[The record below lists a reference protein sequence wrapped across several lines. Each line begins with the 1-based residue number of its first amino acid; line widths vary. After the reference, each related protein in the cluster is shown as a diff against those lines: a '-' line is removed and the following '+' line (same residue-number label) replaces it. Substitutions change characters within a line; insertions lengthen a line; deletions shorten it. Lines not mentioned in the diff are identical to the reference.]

1 MLPSTAV
8 ALGRRKYYPIGRE
21 DTDVGE
27 RKCSFDGC
35 NALEFRTTGYCLRHK
50 DGEPSQEMFTLESR
64 SSDDKGSL
72 KEVAGVFLII
82 FGILPFL
89 FGSQLFLGSL
99 GILESTHNPFEIVAA
114 LFFLGIGIP
123 MLGIGFLLVS
133 KNV

>member
-1 MLPSTAV
+1 M
-8 ALGRRKYYPIGRE
+8 
-21 DTDVGE
+21 
-27 RKCSFDGC
+27 
-35 NALEFRTTGYCLRHK
+35 RHK

-89 FGSQLFLGSL
+89 FGSQLFLGSV
-99 GILESTHNPFEIVAA
+99 GILESTHNPFETVAA